1 MMPDVQQLLDFDA
14 NQLIWVVGVLGLAAL
29 VMAGLMF
36 RAILRSRLA
45 LIIGI
50 GVAAAIVL
58 GALGALLPLVI
69 TLGII
74 LIATLLITVRY
85 PALLDLVRLML
96 ANQATRRQPPVIDD
110 GVTYLPDM
118 ARPRQ
123 LPPATGVRVVR
134 RTRKTRVLDAQQLRD
149 WGF

>member
-1 MMPDVQQLLDFDA
+1 MPDVRQLLDFDA
-14 NQLIWVVGVLGLAAL
+14 NQLILVVGVLGLAAL

-36 RAILRSRLA
+36 RAILCSRLA

-96 ANQATRRQPPVIDD
+96 ANHATRRQPPVIDD

-118 ARPRQ
+118 ARLLE
-123 LPPATGVRVVR
+123 LPPATGVRAAR